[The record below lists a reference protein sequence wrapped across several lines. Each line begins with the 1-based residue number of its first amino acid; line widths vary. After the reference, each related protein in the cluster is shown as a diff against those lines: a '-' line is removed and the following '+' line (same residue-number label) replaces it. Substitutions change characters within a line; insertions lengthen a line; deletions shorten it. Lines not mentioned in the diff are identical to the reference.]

1 MRPALRDE
9 LAAHRG
15 SEQAAGRGRPGDL
28 AFPTAAGTPRDKD
41 NARAKV
47 MAPAVKRADEL
58 LVERSLRPL
67 PAGLTPHKL
76 RHTFASIL
84 IALGRD
90 PADVMAQIGHTD
102 ARFTLSAYSHAMR
115 RGDGQRERLRELV
128 EGAERSAQALPVLLN
143 PALPDE

>member
-1 MRPALRDE
+1 MGVVLPALRDE

-15 SEQAAGRGRPGDL
+15 SEQAAGRGRPGDR

-58 LVERSLRPL
+58 LVE
-67 PAGLTPHKL
+67 
-76 RHTFASIL
+76 
-84 IALGRD
+84 
-90 PADVMAQIGHTD
+90 
-102 ARFTLSAYSHAMR
+102 
-115 RGDGQRERLRELV
+115 
-128 EGAERSAQALPVLLN
+128 GAERSAQALPVLLN